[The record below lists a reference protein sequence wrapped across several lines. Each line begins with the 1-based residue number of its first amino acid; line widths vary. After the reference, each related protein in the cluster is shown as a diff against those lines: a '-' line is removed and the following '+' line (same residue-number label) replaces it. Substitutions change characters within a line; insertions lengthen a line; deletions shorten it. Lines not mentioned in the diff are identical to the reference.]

1 MMNAPQPRLSLPGRW
16 ARGGG
21 AGRCRP
27 LARAAGRGTGP
38 VGAGAVLGAG
48 AGQGWDR
55 ACGVRGPRVVL
66 VRRAG
71 GRLRAGIS
79 ATRWTHLSV
88 TGLIRDNL
96 HFQMRL
102 IKMELPFHL

>member
-48 AGQGWDR
+48 AGQGT
-55 ACGVRGPRVVL
+55 GP
-66 VRRAG
+66 AAFG
-71 GRLRAGIS
+71 GRAWSLSAGREGGS
-79 ATRWTHLSV
+79 GPASV
-88 TGLIRDNL
+88 PQGGLIYL
-96 HFQMRL
+96 
-102 IKMELPFHL
+102 